1 MSHKDST
8 FSIHFSI
15 FYRYSLPCP
24 YWILGG
30 FMFLSKSN
38 KSPFYQITFEV
49 NGKRTTV
56 STRTTNK
63 EEAYK
68 FLAKFDSSNYKKPIT
83 PIKGNSLLLSTFKDE
98 YLKYAKLRFS
108 KSYVERSIEP
118 AFKFLIDFAGD
129 IPLKQLDLKTLDN
142 FIINKYN
149 STESGAALYYR
160 TLKAAFSKAVIWN
173 YLSDNPLK
181 KIKAPKVPKSN
192 PVFISETE
200 LNLILEKTA
209 NQNLKNIFTVAFYT
223 GMRLAEILNMKSS
236 WIDTQQNIITLK
248 NSIDFTTKSKK
259 ERIIPIHPRIASIVI
274 KPNSNGDDFIFY
286 RKSNIKFNE
295 DYVSKQFK
303 KSIRT
308 ANLNDNI
315 HFHTLRHSF
324 ASNLVQRGVNLYV
337 VKELLGHEDIKTT
350 QIYSHLT
357 QNSLSNAVGLL

>member
-1 MSHKDST
+1 
-8 FSIHFSI
+8 
-15 FYRYSLPCP
+15 
-24 YWILGG
+24 
-30 FMFLSKSN
+30 MFLIKIKRSQ
-38 KSPFYQITFEV
+38 FYQLVYEV
-49 NGKRTTV
+49 EGKRNTI
-56 STRTTNK
+56 STKTANLQ
-63 EEAYK
+63 EAEK
-68 FLAKFDSSNYKKPIT
+68 FLSSFT
-83 PIKGNSLLLSTFKDE
+83 PPTKEKQTQHSPAAIFTLSHFKDE

-118 AFKFLIDFAGD
+118 AFKLLIEFAGD
-129 IPLKQLDLKTLDN
+129 VPLKQLELKTLDN

-149 STESGAALYYR
+149 STKSGAALYYR
-160 TLKAAFSKAVIWN
+160 TLKAAFSKAVNWN

-200 LNLILEKTA
+200 LNLILEKTI
-209 NQNLKNIFTVAFYT
+209 NHNLKNIFIIAFYT
-223 GMRLAEILNMKSS
+223 GMRLSEILNMKAS

-248 NSIDFTTKSKK
+248 NSANFTTKSKK

-274 KPNSNGDDFIFY
+274 KPNSKVDNYIFN
-286 RKSNIKFNE
+286 RKSDIKFNE

-303 KSIRT
+303 KAVR
-308 ANLNDNI
+308 AAKLNNDI

-337 VKELLGHEDIKTT
+337 VKELLGHENIKTT

-357 QNSLSNAVGLL
+357 QRSLSNAISIL